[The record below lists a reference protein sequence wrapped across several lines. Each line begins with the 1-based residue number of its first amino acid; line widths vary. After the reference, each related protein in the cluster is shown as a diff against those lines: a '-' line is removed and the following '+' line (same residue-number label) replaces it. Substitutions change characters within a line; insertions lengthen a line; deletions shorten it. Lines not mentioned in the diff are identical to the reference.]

1 MPSTRTTN
9 WAVTA
14 PVDHSQLKDVPA
26 AIRSVRV
33 DLQDRLSDI
42 LSGFT
47 AGESYN
53 GIKLAR
59 LITVGTGTPTANT
72 NTGAYLAVDL
82 YAKTKTYHTGSSTQA
97 EIHALD
103 ANSNEIQITK
113 NGKLC
118 LDNARLS
125 NGTWLVGRNT
135 GSTADVNLIR
145 LTTSNTIDIGTTFAA
160 HLSVADTGP
169 TSQFHLTPKGYV
181 DNVNTGHIAS
191 TNPHAAAKYA
201 NGDYSYSIEI
211 RDGTASAAGLATI
224 PLQNSYLAG
233 YYDCLMQ
240 QDYNS
245 DPNLRYVW
253 QVKSMGETQVLA
265 QLVDFSG
272 ADYAAAKT
280 WRATIIGLKA

>member
-1 MPSTRTTN
+1 
-9 WAVTA
+9 
-14 PVDHSQLKDVPA
+14 
-26 AIRSVRV
+26 
-33 DLQDRLSDI
+33 
-42 LSGFT
+42 
-47 AGESYN
+47 
-53 GIKLAR
+53 
-59 LITVGTGTPTANT
+59 
-72 NTGAYLAVDL
+72 
-82 YAKTKTYHTGSSTQA
+82 
-97 EIHALD
+97 
-103 ANSNEIQITK
+103 
-113 NGKLC
+113 
-118 LDNARLS
+118 
-125 NGTWLVGRNT
+125 
-135 GSTADVNLIR
+135 
-145 LTTSNTIDIGTTFAA
+145 
-160 HLSVADTGP
+160 LSVADTGP